1 MDSYPSVTSIS
12 VSNPTVT
19 LNGQNFITS
28 GFTANVQ
35 LAGVNA
41 DSVMIVSST
50 QIQATW
56 KMGIPPLSSSLAP
69 IVSFLMASS

>member
-41 DSVMIVSST
+41 D
-50 QIQATW
+50 
-56 KMGIPPLSSSLAP
+56 
-69 IVSFLMASS
+69 